1 MIKKLK
7 TIVNTFSMVL
17 ILFFL
22 NPVIFE
28 DRAIGNTDYLEKLSM
43 FVFDERPKAQ
53 NFILRDLNGNQVS
66 LEDHL
71 GKIVFLNFW
80 ATWCPPCREE
90 MPSMEKLHTRFKND
104 DFIILAIDL
113 QETRRQVMR
122 FKERFKL
129 NFTILLDSDGKVG
142 SKYAIRSIPS
152 TYLVDRKGYLIGGA
166 LGARDWAS
174 DDAIKLFEHLLKLTP
189 AP

>member
-1 MIKKLK
+1 MIKNLK
-7 TIVNTFSMVL
+7 IIYPSFSMVL

-22 NPVIFE
+22 NPVIFK
-28 DRAIGNTDYLEKLSM
+28 DRAVGNTDYMEKLSM
-43 FVFDERPKAQ
+43 FVFDERLKAQ
-53 NFILRDLNGNQVS
+53 NFILRDLSGNQVS

-90 MPSMEKLHTRFKND
+90 MPSMEKLHTRFKKD

-113 QETRRQVMR
+113 QETRQQVKR

-142 SKYAIRSIPS
+142 SMYAIRSIPS

>member
-1 MIKKLK
+1 MIKNLK
-7 TIVNTFSMVL
+7 IIYPSFSLVL

-28 DRAIGNTDYLEKLSM
+28 DRAVGNTDYMEALSM
-43 FVFDERPKAQ
+43 FVLDERPKAK

-90 MPSMEKLHTRFKND
+90 MPSMEKLHNRFKKD

-113 QETRRQVMR
+113 QENQQQVKR
-122 FKERFKL
+122 FKKLFNL
-129 NFTILLDSDGKVG
+129 NFTFLLDSDGKVG
-142 SKYAIRSIPS
+142 LMYAVRSIPS
-152 TYLVDRKGYLIGGA
+152 TYLVDRKGYLIAGA
-166 LGARDWAS
+166 MGARDWAS
-174 DDAIKLFEHLLKLTP
+174 DDAFQLFEHLLR
-189 AP
+189 